1 MIQLKT
7 LEEAQELLP
16 ELDWN
21 DYYSN
26 RSDQSLNYHLGTLN
40 LDEPMDSVHNSRNY
54 DIIKWVWENKL
65 PPIKI
70 VNWGKLLKDRKSHKF
85 GGFYGLQGYA
95 TIYHSWLKDYSTAKE
110 EDGTNPSGGFGLRD
124 TNNEYVHFLEDNAH
138 GNSMLYSSYYHAS
151 KAHWIIDSIQKEGL
165 WAPITGIALKDGEQ
179 YSMSIH
185 PGSVRS
191 LIFEEMD
198 DDSFELIVSDPHDVI
213 DENPVSL
220 DEFCYYWK
228 DLLVNREHTQ
238 LNISFMWI
246 AGVLES
252 HNEFAN
258 VSSFRPEIYEFS
270 KKVRDLSKRKPL
282 NIYIGV
288 DKTHNGVEEITKKS
302 IEKCV
307 EKSFS
312 NGEYLENFRFEPEI
326 KYLDVDKIDEYTR
339 PYANQSTW
347 FTYSRFLIPYL
358 ENYEG
363 FSMFLDD
370 DIFFTRNPLTMFYF
384 LNPDNAVSCIQY
396 PHYEHDNTKFDGEVN
411 IDYPCKLWS
420 SLMFFNNGHEDCKK
434 LTPEAVNTWTGKQ
447 LHQFEW
453 TDMISKIP
461 ERFIFT
467 EGYDNIEE
475 KWDYSGIH
483 YTRGGPWIDSMDTTH
498 IGKLDEF
505 QTIKNTIN
513 MV

>member
-1 MIQLKT
+1 MIDLKT
-7 LEEAQELLP
+7 LEQAQEQLP
-16 ELDWN
+16 EIDWETW
-21 DYYSN
+21 DYYKE
-26 RSDQSLNYHLGTLN
+26 RLKQDLHFHFGSLDLSKPI
-40 LDEPMDSVHNSRNY
+40 DFDRRNY
-54 DIIKWVWENKL
+54 DMVKWVWENRL

-70 VNWGKLLKDRKSHKF
+70 LNWGKLLKDRKSHKF
-85 GGFYGLQGYA
+85 GGFHGLQGYA
-95 TIYHSWLKDYSTAKE
+95 TIYHSWLKDYSTADEPE
-110 EDGTNPSGGFGLRD
+110 EKKVKGISGFGLKD
-124 TNNEYVHFLEDNAH
+124 TNDEHVDMGLHE
-138 GNSMLYSSYYHAS
+138 SVYSSYYHAS
-151 KAHWIIDSIQKEGL
+151 KAHWIIDSIRKEGL
-165 WAPITGIALKDGEQ
+165 WQPINGLVIKNGDH
-179 YSMSIH
+179 YSMDIH

-198 DDSFELIVSDPHDVI
+198 DDSFELIVSDPHNMI
-213 DENPVSL
+213 DAPTVSL
-220 DEFCYYWK
+220 DEFCSYWK
-228 DLLVNREHTQ
+228 DRLVNRGHTQ
-238 LNISFMWI
+238 LNISFTWI
-246 AGVLES
+246 AGVMES
-252 HNEFAN
+252 NNDFMD
-258 VSSFRPEIYEFS
+258 VSSFRPKVVEFNT
-270 KKVRDLSKRKPL
+270 KVRNLSKRKPL

-288 DKTHNGVEEITKKS
+288 DKTHNNVEGITKKS
-302 IEKCV
+302 IENSIF
-307 EKSFS
+307 KSYS
-312 NGEYLENFRFEPEI
+312 HGGGTEIFRFEPEI
-326 KYLDVDKIDEYTR
+326 KYLDVDKIAEYTR

-384 LNPDNAVSCIQY
+384 LNPDDAVACIQY
-396 PHYEHDNTKFDGEVN
+396 PHYEHDDTKFDGEVN

-453 TDMISKIP
+453 TDKLSKIP

-483 YTRGGPWIDSMDTTH
+483 YTRGGPWIDTMDTSH
-498 IGKLDEF
+498 ISKLDEY
-505 QTIKNTIN
+505 TAIKNAIN